1 MVFIEV
7 HASQNSDISSTNHQ
21 LKTITDMRLIATLLF
36 LASTTSFALAQ
47 TSAMIKFEKEV
58 HDYGTISQGAD
69 GGTEFVFT
77 NTGKE
82 PLVITNA
89 TGSCGCTVPEWP
101 KEPLAP
107 GKKASIKVMYDTK
120 RIGNFQKTVTV
131 TSNGSAEP
139 VVLTIKGLV
148 NEVPGANDHSG
159 HDHSDPN
166 HKH

>member
-1 MVFIEV
+1 
-7 HASQNSDISSTNHQ
+7 
-21 LKTITDMRLIATLLF
+21 MRLIATLLF

-47 TSAMIKFEKEV
+47 TGAVIKFDKDV
-58 HDYGTISQGAD
+58 HDYGTIKQGAD

>member
-1 MVFIEV
+1 
-7 HASQNSDISSTNHQ
+7 
-21 LKTITDMRLIATLLF
+21 MRLIATLLF

-148 NEVPGANDHSG
+148 NEVSGVNDHSG

>member
-1 MVFIEV
+1 
-7 HASQNSDISSTNHQ
+7 
-21 LKTITDMRLIATLLF
+21 MRLIATLLF

-47 TSAMIKFEKEV
+47 TSALIRFEKEV

-77 NTGKE
+77 NAGKE

>member
-47 TSAMIKFEKEV
+47 TSAVIKFEKEV
-58 HDYGTISQGAD
+58 HDYGTIKQGAD